1 MKQTKFKLLK
11 QYSILYRQIYWA
23 NGNTSNPSIERSDLD
38 GKNRMIVI
46 SDNLY
51 EPLGL
56 TIDHMSR
63 KLYWSDDEE
72 GIHFKIE
79 SSTLE
84 GQNRTTLFHGKHQQ
98 PVDIAVDKWNVYWTD
113 WIHRA
118 VWWMPKEAKEGNFP
132 KKFVSYYETQQED
145 PTTIITRDNTGS
157 GIDCRTYRSITGAK
171 ASTTASAT
179 STMTATTPLVVVE
192 SYNNLTTSTEE
203 NDLHNEKT
211 LNCLNGG
218 KLSRVDNLCVCRPG

>member
-1 MKQTKFKLLK
+1 MT
-11 QYSILYRQIYWA
+11 
-23 NGNTSNPSIERSDLD
+23 
-38 GKNRMIVI
+38 VI

-56 TIDHMSR
+56 TIDHMSS

-79 SSTLE
+79 SSSLD
-84 GQNRTTLFHGKHQQ
+84 GHNRTTLFHGKHQQ
-98 PVDIAVDKWNVYWTD
+98 PVDIAVDRANVYWTD

-132 KKFVSYYETQQED
+132 KKFTSYYETQQED
-145 PTTIITRDNTGS
+145 PTTIITRDNVGS
-157 GIDCRTYRSITGAK
+157 GIDCRTYRSHSVKT
-171 ASTTASAT
+171 TTAATAATT
-179 STMTATTPLVVVE
+179 STVTTPLVVVE

-203 NDLHNEKT
+203 NDLHNDKT
-211 LNCLNGG
+211 LVCLNLG
-218 KLSRVDNLCVCRPG
+218 